1 MAHKPGPAERAAEI
15 LDLPVE
21 SVAGVPKLTITG
33 CRYAVVEH
41 HRGISMYS
49 RERIEIEGGRIRL
62 RINGEELELTAMD
75 KSVLI
80 IRGQIFSTEFE

>member
-1 MAHKPGPAERAAEI
+1 MAYKPGPAERAAEI
-15 LDLPVE
+15 FALPAE
-21 SVAGVPKLTITG
+21 SVAGVPKLTVAG

-41 HRGISMYS
+41 HRGISLYS
-49 RERIEIEGGRIRL
+49 RERIVVEGGRLRL

-80 IRGQIFSTEFE
+80 IRGQIYSTEFE